1 MEEFKY
7 PEWPATSGES
17 YVSDRKEFKEC
28 EAAIQIL
35 ASRSNSNIAD
45 RRYTY
50 SNQWG
55 RILRAKI
62 LTGEHG
68 LSVVSRVTCWMGPDK
83 GVQLAVEVEG
93 CGPQQAGC

>member
-7 PEWPATSGES
+7 PDWPATSGES
-17 YVSDRKEFKEC
+17 DVSDHNEFKEC
-28 EAAIQIL
+28 EAAIQL
-35 ASRSNSNIAD
+35 LSSKSNSNISD
-45 RRYTY
+45 KRYSY

-68 LSVVSRVTCWMGPDK
+68 LSVVSRVTCWTGSGK